1 MASRCDVSFYKDLLH
16 KPVVDCDG
24 QPVGALL
31 DLSAEPF
38 DHAHAQPFVKHLVIQ
53 PRRLNRHGPSNV
65 TSKPIVLPW
74 LQVASLE
81 PRVIR
86 LRQATQNLGGTVLAR
101 DEVLL
106 RKHIMDQQIVDCR
119 GLKLQRVN
127 DIAMALSDGTLCLW
141 GMDTGVRGLL
151 IRLGFRWSLLSLF
164 RPLFGRLRHSVILW
178 TCVDRLEPARG
189 WIRLRISR
197 DEVRSNGHTTP
208 PAPSA

>member
-38 DHAHAQPFVKHLVIQ
+38 DHTHGQPCVKNLVIQ
-53 PRRLNRHGPSNV
+53 PRRLHRHGPSNT
-65 TSKPIVLPW
+65 TSEPIILPW
-74 LQVASLE
+74 PQVASLE
-81 PRVIR
+81 PRLIR
-86 LRQATQNLGGTVLAR
+86 LRQATQDLGGTALAT

-151 IRLGFRWSLLSLF
+151 IRLGFRWGLLSLF
-164 RPLFGRLRHSVILW
+164 RPLFGRLHHSVIAW
-178 TCVDRLEPARG
+178 ACVDRLEPARG
-189 WIRLRISR
+189 WIRLRVSR
-197 DEVRSNGHTTP
+197 DEVRSNGHKTAH
-208 PAPSA
+208 APDA